1 MSGRTLF
8 IVNPVSARRHKLD
21 LDKFQKSLD
30 RRGFDHHIVEWQTA
44 NNIDHDLQNIDLA
57 DFQRIVVAGGD
68 GTVNEVLNATFT
80 PGREYGLIPLG
91 SGNGLGRSLGI
102 PRSQERALDIIEKG
116 NSRLLDVGVMN
127 DRMFMNVAGMGF
139 DAEVAQA
146 FGRTS
151 RGLTGYVV
159 EVVQL
164 YFSACEDR
172 YSITT
177 SDRQMELDA
186 FLISIANGDQWG
198 NNFHIARDAR
208 FDDGL
213 LDLVAMKKPAIH
225 QIPSLLH
232 ALLRKKKHKLLQTFA
247 SDQFRIERSSD
258 SAVHFDGEP
267 RPGQKSIEI
276 RCIPGAVR
284 VLC

>member
-21 LDKFQKSLD
+21 QDRFRTSLD
-30 RRGFDHHIVEWQTA
+30 RRGLDHQIVEWQTA
-44 NNIDHDLQNIDLA
+44 NNNKYDLQDIDLA
-57 DFQRIVVAGGD
+57 DFQRIVVVGGD
-68 GTVNEVLNATFT
+68 GTVNEVLNATYT
-80 PGREYGLIPLG
+80 HGREYGLIPLG

-102 PRSQERALDIIEKG
+102 PRSAEKALDIIEKG
-116 NSRLLDVGVMN
+116 DSRLLDLGAMN
-127 DRMFMNVAGMGF
+127 ERLFINVAGMGF

-151 RGLTGYVV
+151 RGFIGYVI
-159 EVVQL
+159 EVVRL
-164 YFSACEDR
+164 YFDAREGR

-177 SDRQMELDA
+177 SEGQMELDA

-198 NNFHIARDAR
+198 NNFYIARGAR

-213 LDLVAMKKPAIH
+213 LDVVAMKKPALY
-225 QIPSLLH
+225 QIPSLLQ
-232 ALLRKKKHKLLQTFA
+232 ALLRRKNHKLMQTFA
-247 SDQFRIERSSD
+247 SDRFSIERPNT

-267 RPGQKSIEI
+267 MEGEKSLEI